1 MPCREYNSYGVQ
13 FMRILAVDPG
23 SKNLGIALSDPS
35 GTIANPLQVLK
46 HISRAVN
53 ASAILDLANQHAA
66 EMILIGQSLDENGQP
81 TFEGRRAARL
91 AAEIQSQT
99 NLQILLWDES
109 FSTLAARDAQIA
121 LGTPRRK
128 RKGHLDDLAATV
140 ILQSYL
146 DAQADQR

>member
-1 MPCREYNSYGVQ
+1 
-13 FMRILAVDPG
+13 MRILAVDPG

-46 HISRAVN
+46 HVSRAVN

>member
-1 MPCREYNSYGVQ
+1 
-13 FMRILAVDPG
+13 MRILAVDPG

-35 GTIANPLQVLK
+35 GTIANPLKVLK
-46 HISRAVN
+46 HVSRSEN
-53 ASAILDLANQHAA
+53 AAAILELAIQHAA
-66 EMILIGQSLDENGQP
+66 ELILIGQSFDQDGQP

-99 NLQILLWDES
+99 DLKILLWDES
-109 FSTLAARDAQIA
+109 FSTVAAREAQIA

-146 DAQADQR
+146 DAQADLR

>member
-1 MPCREYNSYGVQ
+1 
-13 FMRILAVDPG
+13 MRILAVDPG

-46 HISRAVN
+46 HVSRAVN

-109 FSTLAARDAQIA
+109 FSTLAVRDAQIA
-121 LGTPRRK
+121 LGIPRRK

>member
-1 MPCREYNSYGVQ
+1 LREYNSYGVQ
-13 FMRILAVDPG
+13 FVRILAVDPG

-35 GTIANPLQVLK
+35 GTIANPLIVLK
-46 HISRAVN
+46 HVSRSAN
-53 ASAILDLANQHAA
+53 AAAILELAIQHAA
-66 EMILIGQSLDENGQP
+66 ELILIGQSFDQDGQP
-81 TFEGRRAARL
+81 TYEGRRAARL

-99 NLQILLWDES
+99 DLKILLWDES
-109 FSTLAARDAQIA
+109 FSTVAAREAQIA

-146 DAQADQR
+146 DTQADLR

>member
-1 MPCREYNSYGVQ
+1 
-13 FMRILAVDPG
+13 MRILAVDPG
-23 SKNLGIALSDPS
+23 SKNLGIALSVPS

-46 HISRAVN
+46 HVSRAVN